1 MRVPT
6 VVSCKNSAAIHPSSC
21 CYYRRVNPTLVQL
34 NMRYWRLQPDPRLR
48 PWILCYFLVEP
59 NHVSALGESDHTE
72 QLLLPDGH
80 AEIVFN
86 LGNGYD
92 RWQMGHSETRDF
104 MRSSYLIGGRSKSVF
119 TRNRGPVH
127 LAGVK
132 LDPRL
137 LRRLI
142 GASLSEFSDGIL
154 SLRDL
159 NDAALLELEDAVACA
174 GSAAAVQLLFDD
186 FFLRALANAPL
197 RDPLVDRLVR
207 DIRTRRGSLSIMN
220 WSRDHRIDARR
231 LERCFGDA
239 VGITPKR
246 YARVI
251 RFKHSYQQLLAH
263 PRATSLHLDGY
274 YDQSHFNKEFKHFL
288 GVAPTVRLGD
298 KLSPVTSVCDHL
310 LQGER
315 ELFERPS
322 HGLD

>member
-1 MRVPT
+1 MRILAP
-6 VVSCKNSAAIHPSSC
+6 VSCKNSAAVGHAGC
-21 CYYRRVNPTLVQL
+21 CYHPFVNPTLVQP
-34 NMRYWRLQPDPRLR
+34 NMRYWRLRPDPRLQ
-48 PWILCYFLVEP
+48 PWVLCYFLVEP
-59 NHVSALGESDHTE
+59 NDATALGENDHTE
-72 QLLLPDGH
+72 QLLIPDGH

-92 RWQMGHSETRDF
+92 RWQLGHSGTRDL
-104 MRSSYLIGGRSKSVF
+104 MRSSYLIGGRSESVF

-142 GASLSEFSDGIL
+142 RASLGEFSDGIL

-159 NDAALLELEDAVACA
+159 NDTALLELEDAVACA
-174 GSAAAVQLLFDD
+174 GSAASVQLLLDD
-186 FFLRALANAPL
+186 FFLRVLSNVPL
-197 RDPLVDRLVR
+197 REPLIDRLVR

-220 WSRDHRIDARR
+220 WSRDHGIDARR
-231 LERCFGDA
+231 LERSFSDA

-263 PRATSLHLDGY
+263 PRAISLHLDGY

-288 GVAPTVRLGD
+288 GVAPRARLGD
-298 KLSPVTSVCDHL
+298 KMPLITCVSDHL
-310 LQGER
+310 LQGELAH
-315 ELFERPS
+315 E
-322 HGLD
+322 

>member
-1 MRVPT
+1 
-6 VVSCKNSAAIHPSSC
+6 
-21 CYYRRVNPTLVQL
+21 
-34 NMRYWRLQPDPRLR
+34 
-48 PWILCYFLVEP
+48 
-59 NHVSALGESDHTE
+59 
-72 QLLLPDGH
+72 PDGH

-92 RWQMGHSETRDF
+92 RWQMGHSGTRDL
-104 MRSSYLIGGRSKSVF
+104 MRSSYLIGGRSKNRNSVF

-142 GASLSEFSDGIL
+142 RTSLSEFSDGIL

-159 NDAALLELEDAVACA
+159 NDTALLNLEDAVACA
-174 GSAAAVQLLFDD
+174 GSAASVQRLLDD
-186 FFLRALANAPL
+186 FFLRALANVPL
-197 RDPLVDRLVR
+197 RDPLIDRLVR

-220 WSRDHRIDARR
+220 WSRDHGIDARR

-263 PRATSLHLDGY
+263 PRATSMYLDGY
-274 YDQSHFNKEFKHFL
+274 YDQSHFNREFKHFL
-288 GVAPTVRLGD
+288 GVAPSVRLAG
-298 KLSPVTSVCDHL
+298 KMPPLTRVCDHL
-310 LQGER
+310 LQGEVTEKLETEPR
-315 ELFERPS
+315 RAS
-322 HGLD
+322 

>member
-1 MRVPT
+1 
-6 VVSCKNSAAIHPSSC
+6 
-21 CYYRRVNPTLVQL
+21 
-34 NMRYWRLQPDPRLR
+34 MRYWRMQPDPRLQ
-48 PWILCYFLVEP
+48 PWVLCYFLVEP
-59 NHVSALGESDHTE
+59 DPTTALEDSDQTE

-92 RWQMGHSETRDF
+92 RWQMGHSGTRDL
-104 MRSSYLIGGRSKSVF
+104 MRNSYLIGGRSESVF

-142 GASLSEFSDGIL
+142 RNPLSEFSDGIL

-159 NDAALLELEDAVACA
+159 NDTALLGLEDAVACA
-174 GSAAAVQLLFDD
+174 GSAASVQLLFDD
-186 FFLRALANAPL
+186 FFLRAIANTPL
-197 RDPLVDRLVR
+197 HDPLIDRLVR
-207 DIRTRRGSLSIMN
+207 DIRTQRGSISIMN
-220 WSRDHRIDARR
+220 WSCDHGIDARR

-239 VGITPKR
+239 VGMTPKR

-251 RFKHSYQQLLAH
+251 RFKHSYQQFLAQ
-263 PRATSLHLDGY
+263 PRASSMYLDGY

-288 GVAPTVRLGD
+288 GVAPTVRLGG
-298 KLSPVTSVCDHL
+298 KMPGVTSVCDHL
-310 LQGER
+310 LEGELADAR
-315 ELFERPS
+315 
-322 HGLD
+322 

>member
-1 MRVPT
+1 MRIPA
-6 VVSCKNSAAIHPSSC
+6 VVSCKNSAAIGHTGC
-21 CYYRRVNPTLVQL
+21 CYYRRVHPTLVQPY
-34 NMRYWRLQPDPRLR
+34 MRYWRLQPHPRLQ

-59 NHVSALGESDHTE
+59 NDATARDENDHTE

-86 LGNGYD
+86 LGNGYE
-92 RWQMGHSETRDF
+92 RWQMGHSGTREL
-104 MRSSYLIGGRSKSVF
+104 MGSSYLIGGRSESVF
-119 TRNRGPVH
+119 TRNRGPVR

-142 GASLSEFSDGIL
+142 RASLSEFSDGIL

-159 NDAALLELEDAVACA
+159 NDTALLDLEDAVACA
-174 GSAAAVQLLFDD
+174 GSAASVQLRLDD
-186 FFLRALANAPL
+186 FFLRVLANVPL
-197 RDPLVDRLVR
+197 RDPLIDRLVR

-220 WSRDHRIDARR
+220 WSRDHGIDARR
-231 LERCFGDA
+231 LERCFGDV

-263 PRATSLHLDGY
+263 PRATSMYLDGY

-288 GVAPTVRLGD
+288 GVAPTVRLAD
-298 KLSPVTSVCDHL
+298 KMSLVTSVCDHL
-310 LQGER
+310 LQGELTP
-315 ELFERPS
+315 EI
-322 HGLD
+322 

>member
-1 MRVPT
+1 MRIPA
-6 VVSCKNSAAIHPSSC
+6 VVSCKNSAAIGLASC
-21 CYYRRVNPTLVQL
+21 CYHPCVNPTLVQP
-34 NMRYWRLQPDPRLR
+34 NMRYWRLQPDPRLQ

-59 NHVSALGESDHTE
+59 NAASGLGENDHTE
-72 QLLLPDGH
+72 QLLIPDGH
-80 AEIVFN
+80 AEIVFT

-92 RWQMGHSETRDF
+92 RWRMGHSATRDV
-104 MRSSYLIGGRSKSVF
+104 MRSSYLIGGRSESVF

-142 GASLSEFSDGIL
+142 RTSLSEFSDGIL

-159 NDAALLELEDAVACA
+159 NDTALLELEDAVACA
-174 GSAAAVQLLFDD
+174 GSATSVQLLLDD
-186 FFLRALANAPL
+186 FFLRALANIPL
-197 RDPLVDRLVR
+197 RDPLIDRLVR

-220 WSRDHRIDARR
+220 WSRDHGIDARR

-251 RFKHSYQQLLAH
+251 RFKHSYQQLLAQ
-263 PRATSLHLDGY
+263 PRGASLYLDGY

-288 GVAPTVRLGD
+288 GVAPSVRLGD
-298 KLSPVTSVCDHL
+298 KMPLITCVCDHL
-310 LQGER
+310 LQGELAR
-315 ELFERPS
+315 E
-322 HGLD
+322 